1 MNRKV
6 LRLAI
11 IGLMAALSYIA
22 FTFLQ
27 IKVPTPGGFTSF
39 HLGNTFC
46 VIAALLL
53 GGIPGGIA
61 GAIGMGI
68 GDLMDPAYVIVAP
81 KTIVLK
87 LLIGIVTGLV
97 AHRFFHIQDLKGKK
111 LYKAVF
117 ISALAGMLTNI
128 FLEPFISY
136 FYTAY
141 LLGAPQDAS
150 RALASWNAM
159 TTSVNGI
166 LTVIVSSL
174 LYITIQ
180 PRLKNQ
186 GILKKLAP
194 QRRKKYE

>member
-1 MNRKV
+1 MNQKV
-6 LRLAI
+6 LRLAV
-11 IGLMAALSYIA
+11 IGLMSALAYIA

-27 IKVPTPGGFTSF
+27 IKIPTPGGFTSF

-46 VIAALLL
+46 VLAALLL
-53 GGIPGGIA
+53 GGVPGGIA

-87 LLIGIVTGLV
+87 LLMGIAVGLI

-111 LYKAVF
+111 LYEAVF
-117 ISALAGMLTNI
+117 VSTLAGMLLNV
-128 FLEPFISY
+128 FLEPMISY
-136 FYTAY
+136 LYTAF

-150 RALASWNAM
+150 RALATWNAM
-159 TTSVNGI
+159 TTSVNGLI
-166 LTVIVSSL
+166 TVVVSSL

-186 GILKKLAP
+186 GLLKKLAP
-194 QRRKKYE
+194 QRRDTYE